1 MTGGD
6 REIID
11 VLVVDD
17 ETGIRATFAEILRSA
32 GYKVAEAEDGFVA
45 LERLRSATV
54 AVMVLDL
61 NMPVLDGWQL
71 LDQLD
76 DPPPVVLVSS
86 RNRGEVQGFQSKI
99 SLYLQKPVRPDSLLE
114 AVGEAMRGGAGT
126 K

>member
-6 REIID
+6 RGNIH

-17 ETGIRATFAEILRSA
+17 EADIRATFAEILRSA
-32 GYKVAEAEDGFVA
+32 GYQVTEAEDGFVA
-45 LERLRSATV
+45 LERLRSASV

-76 DPPPVVLVSS
+76 DPPPVILVTAHDH
-86 RNRGEVQGFQSKI
+86 GEVMGFESKI
-99 SLYLQKPVRPDSLLE
+99 GLYLQKPVRPESLLD
-114 AVGEAMRGGAGT
+114 AVVDAIKGRAET
-126 K
+126 